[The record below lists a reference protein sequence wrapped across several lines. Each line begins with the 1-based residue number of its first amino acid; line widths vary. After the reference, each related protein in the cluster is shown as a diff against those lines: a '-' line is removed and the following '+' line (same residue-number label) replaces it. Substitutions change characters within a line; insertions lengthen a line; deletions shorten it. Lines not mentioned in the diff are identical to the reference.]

1 MLFKKKYSENCMLDV
16 EYETKPCLQRH
27 PMQTQGGH
35 ANHAETP
42 QASRGFEPPTVL
54 TAAPFPASASSLQK
68 ICKFFNYYE

>member
-1 MLFKKKYSENCMLDV
+1 MLDV
-16 EYETKPCLQRH
+16 EYEMKPCLQRH

-35 ANHAETP
+35 ANQPETP

-68 ICKFFNYYE
+68 ILQFFNYYE